1 MIIHTTSTFHSNLQS
16 LATRADL
23 PWRKQ
28 PGIVWFVHLGDN
40 QKISSLVNSGK
51 ADAVGWVYKHRE
63 TQKQSLVCWHGLL
76 EQWQVWATKNWLH
89 CEIPVWN
96 TMKNHE
102 KSITISH
109 SPIVLPSTFQN
120 QCVLEFCFASKVYSF
135 NRPGLCFDLFLMR
148 RQRLYWWRLTP
159 PWWNKNANSHVK
171 NFTATAHSV
180 HHQAWRFPNHGS
192 SNLWETVIVWCLKIM
207 KILERRA
214 SGHWKKMGVDIQP
227 NCTALIRFV

>member
-1 MIIHTTSTFHSNLQS
+1 MLLAEFMNIVKLRSNPW
-16 LATRADL
+16 LADTVCWNNGRYE
-23 PWRKQ
+23 P
-28 PGIVWFVHLGDN
+28 
-40 QKISSLVNSGK
+40 QKLAALRNSG
-51 ADAVGWVYKHRE
+51 VKHY
-63 TQKQSLVCWHGLL
+63 
-76 EQWQVWATKNWLH
+76 
-89 CEIPVWN
+89 
-96 TMKNHE
+96 E
-102 KSITISH
+102 KSWKIYSIPISH
-109 SPIVLPSTFQN
+109 CATEYISKSMRSRIL
-120 QCVLEFCFASKVYSF
+120 FCFQ
-135 NRPGLCFDLFLMR
+135 GLFFQSTRSLLDLFLMR

-192 SNLWETVIVWCLKIM
+192 SNLWETVMVWCLKIM